1 MSAIDQGEAVQKE
14 GRVLVG
20 AAMSQT
26 DVVVFGIKQMIL
38 DGELV
43 PGAQLPIEKDLC
55 VRLGVSRG
63 SLREGVRALSMMGVL
78 ETRQGSGTF
87 VTALDASLLLA
98 PMGFLVDLQR
108 SEGALHVHSV
118 RRALETVAAGRAAM
132 AAAEQDL
139 EAAARVL
146 DESERAMQADVED
159 HELILECDV
168 RFHRLISRAS
178 GNPVLA
184 ALIEA
189 LSSRTVR
196 GRLWRAINDEGAY
209 FTTLAEHRA
218 ILAAIRDRDPERAQV
233 QMAAHLI
240 AVEDFLRELPP
251 SDDATLPPTS
261 RGELPR

>member
-1 MSAIDQGEAVQKE
+1 
-14 GRVLVG
+14 
-20 AAMSQT
+20 
-26 DVVVFGIKQMIL
+26 
-38 DGELV
+38 
-43 PGAQLPIEKDLC
+43 LPIEKELC
-55 VRLGVSRG
+55 IRLGVSRG
-63 SLREGVRALSMMGVL
+63 SLREGVRALSIMGVL

-108 SEGALHVHSV
+108 PEGVLQVHSV

-132 AAAEQDL
+132 VATVEDL
-139 EAAARVL
+139 TEAARVL
-146 DESERAMQADVED
+146 DDCERAIETDIRDQ
-159 HELILECDV
+159 ELILECDI
-168 RFHRLISRAS
+168 RFHRLISRGS

-196 GRLWRAINDEGAY
+196 GRLWRAINDEGAD
-209 FTTLAEHRA
+209 FTALAEHRA

-240 AVEDFLRELPP
+240 AVEDFLRERPP
-251 SDDATLPPTS
+251 SDDVLLPPTPS
-261 RGELPR
+261 GQSAP